1 MGMARR
7 AAAAVVAAMALVA
20 TASCDSGDP
29 GTGSAAPSSTTSSTA
44 GHGGHPSSESLQSSA
59 PLRDGERFRS
69 AGMPLPYTPA
79 APAGATD
86 EYRCFLVDPE
96 LRAPAFL
103 TGSRFQPGNEDLVH
117 HAIFFRVEPAGVAA
131 AERADAEAPGEGWTC
146 FGDAGIGDDTA
157 WVAHWAPGTGEML
170 MAPGIGYPMSAGS
183 RLVMQVHYN
192 VLGTPGRPGADRSS
206 VRLRLSDRGNLR
218 PLQTETLPVPVEL
231 PCPRDES
238 GPLCER
244 EAAVRDVAD
253 RFGDQARSAVD
264 QLNRS
269 CNRGEAP
276 VPGSE
281 QSCDRPVPG
290 AGTVYAAAGHMHLL
304 GRSIRVELNPGTA
317 RARTLLDVPAY
328 DFDEQAV
335 SPLPAPVTVRPD
347 DVVRVTCTHD
357 ASLRRKLPALRS
369 PPPRYV
375 VWGEGTSDE
384 MCLGLLIWSPTA

>member
-1 MGMARR
+1 
-7 AAAAVVAAMALVA
+7 
-20 TASCDSGDP
+20 
-29 GTGSAAPSSTTSSTA
+29 
-44 GHGGHPSSESLQSSA
+44 
-59 PLRDGERFRS
+59 
-69 AGMPLPYTPA
+69 MP
-79 APAGATD
+79 
-86 EYRCFLVDPE
+86 
-96 LRAPAFL
+96 
-103 TGSRFQPGNEDLVH
+103 
-117 HAIFFRVEPAGVAA
+117 
-131 AERADAEAPGEGWTC
+131 
-146 FGDAGIGDDTA
+146 
-157 WVAHWAPGTGEML
+157 
-170 MAPGIGYPMSAGS
+170 AGS

-192 VLGTPGRPGADRSS
+192 LLGTPGRPGADRSS

-238 GPLCER
+238 GPLCDR